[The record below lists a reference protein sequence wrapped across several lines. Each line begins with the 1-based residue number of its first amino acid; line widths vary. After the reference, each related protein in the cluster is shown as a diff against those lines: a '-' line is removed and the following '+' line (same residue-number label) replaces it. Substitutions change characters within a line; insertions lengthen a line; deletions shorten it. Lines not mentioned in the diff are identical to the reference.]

1 MSAFDATVCPV
12 TTRKERGGRKN
23 VSEIRCKG
31 SSEDRGDITELG
43 GEAQVASTDG
53 VERNVITNSSTFRP
67 QSTPLPA
74 R

>member
-1 MSAFDATVCPV
+1 MKYDVKGAAKT
-12 TTRKERGGRKN
+12 E
-23 VSEIRCKG
+23 EIW
-31 SSEDRGDITELG
+31 ELG